1 MAGVFPLSPKWV
13 SPKLYYPYMGRIKAE
28 FVVLEGNS
36 VEITT
41 RLNELL
47 DTFQESG
54 ATVKDIK
61 VNYTKEHG
69 FDGFLVAYTIVLEM
83 PKEMELEA

>member
-1 MAGVFPLSPKWV
+1 MRK
-13 SPKLYYPYMGRIKAE
+13 IKAE
-28 FVVLEGNS
+28 FVVFEGNS
-36 VEITT
+36 VEITMK
-41 RLNELL
+41 LNELL

-54 ATVKDIK
+54 ATIKDIK

-69 FDGFLVAYTIVLEM
+69 IDGFLVAYTIVLEV

>member
-1 MAGVFPLSPKWV
+1 
-13 SPKLYYPYMGRIKAE
+13 MGKIKAE

-36 VEITT
+36 VEITM

-54 ATVKDIK
+54 AVVKDIK

-69 FDGFLVAYTIVLEM
+69 FDGFLVAYTIILEM

>member
-1 MAGVFPLSPKWV
+1 
-13 SPKLYYPYMGRIKAE
+13 MGRIKAE
-28 FVVLEGNS
+28 FVVLEGKS
-36 VEITT
+36 TEITM

-54 ATVKDIK
+54 ATIKDIK

-69 FDGFLVAYTIVLEM
+69 FDGFLVAYTIVLEL

>member
-1 MAGVFPLSPKWV
+1 
-13 SPKLYYPYMGRIKAE
+13 
-28 FVVLEGNS
+28 LEGNS
-36 VEITT
+36 VEITM

-54 ATVKDIK
+54 AVVKDIK

-69 FDGFLVAYTIVLEM
+69 FDGFLVAYTIILEM

>member
-1 MAGVFPLSPKWV
+1 
-13 SPKLYYPYMGRIKAE
+13 MGKIKAE

-41 RLNELL
+41 KLNELL
-47 DTFQESG
+47 DTFQEGG
-54 ATVKDIK
+54 AIIKDIK

-69 FDGFLVAYTIVLEM
+69 FDGFLVAYTIILEV

>member
-1 MAGVFPLSPKWV
+1 
-13 SPKLYYPYMGRIKAE
+13 MGRIKAE

-36 VEITT
+36 VEITMK
-41 RLNELL
+41 LNELL

-54 ATVKDIK
+54 ATIKDIK

-69 FDGFLVAYTIVLEM
+69 FDGFLVA
-83 PKEMELEA
+83 

>member
-1 MAGVFPLSPKWV
+1 
-13 SPKLYYPYMGRIKAE
+13 MGKIKAE
-28 FVVLEGNS
+28 FVVFEGNS
-36 VEITT
+36 VEITMK
-41 RLNELL
+41 LNELL

-69 FDGFLVAYTIVLEM
+69 IDGFLVAYTIVLEV

>member
-1 MAGVFPLSPKWV
+1 MG
-13 SPKLYYPYMGRIKAE
+13 KLKAE

-36 VEITT
+36 VEITM
-41 RLNELL
+41 RLNEILTTL
-47 DTFQESG
+47 QESG

-69 FDGFLVAYTIVLEM
+69 FDGFLVAYTIIVEV
-83 PKEMELEA
+83 PKEMELET

>member
-1 MAGVFPLSPKWV
+1 
-13 SPKLYYPYMGRIKAE
+13 MGKIKAE

-41 RLNELL
+41 KLNELL

-54 ATVKDIK
+54 AAIKDIK

-69 FDGFLVAYTIVLEM
+69 FDGFLVAYTIILEV

>member
-1 MAGVFPLSPKWV
+1 
-13 SPKLYYPYMGRIKAE
+13 MGRIKAE

-36 VEITT
+36 TEITM

-47 DTFQESG
+47 DTFQDSG
-54 ATVKDIK
+54 ATIKDIK

-69 FDGFLVAYTIVLEM
+69 FDGFLVAYTIVLEL

>member
-1 MAGVFPLSPKWV
+1 M
-13 SPKLYYPYMGRIKAE
+13 
-28 FVVLEGNS
+28 VLEGNS
-36 VEITT
+36 VEITMK
-41 RLNELL
+41 LNELL

-69 FDGFLVAYTIVLEM
+69 FDGFLVAYTIVLEL

>member
-1 MAGVFPLSPKWV
+1 
-13 SPKLYYPYMGRIKAE
+13 MGNKIKTE

-41 RLNELL
+41 KLNEIL
-47 DTFQESG
+47 DALQETG
-54 ATVKDIK
+54 AVIRDIK

-69 FDGFLVAYTIVLEM
+69 FDGFLVAYTIVMEL

>member
-1 MAGVFPLSPKWV
+1 
-13 SPKLYYPYMGRIKAE
+13 MGRIKAE

-36 VEITT
+36 VDITEK
-41 RLNELL
+41 LNELL
-47 DTFQESG
+47 DTFQDSG
-54 ATVKDIK
+54 ATIKDIK

>member
-1 MAGVFPLSPKWV
+1 
-13 SPKLYYPYMGRIKAE
+13 MGKIKAE

-41 RLNELL
+41 KLNELL

-54 ATVKDIK
+54 AAVKDIK

-69 FDGFLVAYTIVLEM
+69 FDGFLVAYTIILEV

>member
-1 MAGVFPLSPKWV
+1 
-13 SPKLYYPYMGRIKAE
+13 MGRIKAE
-28 FVVLEGNS
+28 FVVIEGNS
-36 VEITT
+36 VEITMK
-41 RLNELL
+41 LNELL

-61 VNYTKEHG
+61 VNYTKEQG
-69 FDGFLVAYTIVLEM
+69 IDGFLVAYTVILEV